1 MITLN
6 AIRSR
11 CSAPAYTRGNQVY
24 KGGKVGD
31 RRSEE
36 DRDRIW
42 IKAEVEGSYGNQYA
56 VSITYHKKKDS
67 IEDYQGECEAYY
79 T

>member
-31 RRSEE
+31 WRSEE

-42 IKAEVEGSYGNQYA
+42 IKA
-56 VSITYHKKKDS
+56 
-67 IEDYQGECEAYY
+67 
-79 T
+79 